1 MGGLRRF
8 FRDEAGTAETA
19 VMAVEMEDMAVVMV
33 AAAAATAMTTKAFRI
48 CKFPGLLAKVVN
60 PASPGKV
67 SAGERAGGTGM
78 NGPRRF
84 FREETATAE
93 TTAMVVMIA
102 AVGVLLVAGL
112 AVWYGALNGS
122 FNTMANS
129 VNTLKS
135 VIPSGS

>member
-1 MGGLRRF
+1 
-8 FRDEAGTAETA
+8 
-19 VMAVEMEDMAVVMV
+19 
-33 AAAAATAMTTKAFRI
+33 
-48 CKFPGLLAKVVN
+48 
-60 PASPGKV
+60 
-67 SAGERAGGTGM
+67 M
-78 NGPRRF
+78 NGLRRF

-93 TTAMVVMIA
+93 ATSMVVMIA
-102 AVGVLLVAGL
+102 AVGILLVAGL

>member
-1 MGGLRRF
+1 
-8 FRDEAGTAETA
+8 
-19 VMAVEMEDMAVVMV
+19 
-33 AAAAATAMTTKAFRI
+33 
-48 CKFPGLLAKVVN
+48 
-60 PASPGKV
+60 
-67 SAGERAGGTGM
+67 M